1 MEKTLYE
8 INEEYL
14 GILAQIEDNEGE
26 LTPELEQALAIN
38 EENHA
43 AKLEAY
49 GNRQEGRRSSPP
61 CGMLAR

>member
-26 LTPELEQALAIN
+26 LTVRGDGVAKCRLPCNSNRICHDAMEQR
-38 EENHA
+38 HVVD
-43 AKLEAY
+43 
-49 GNRQEGRRSSPP
+49 GR
-61 CGMLAR
+61 LVIFA